1 LRPAKAAYILP
12 SLLNPRQSDLWK
24 TAKDQDHDSQEGSKY
39 EKTIQAAVVNCG
51 PDRIVRRGE
60 SFGDSG
66 TGSVRAT
73 LSGFNEVPP
82 INSPGSGR
90 FQATIFSDHLTYTLT
105 YSGLTSDATQSHV
118 HFGQPGVN
126 GGVYFFLCSN
136 VGTPAGI
143 TTPACPVSG
152 GTVTGTITAA
162 DIIPVPTQNIT
173 AGDFASAVKI
183 ILAGVGYANVHSN
196 NFKAGEIRGQV
207 KNSDD

>member
-1 LRPAKAAYILP
+1 MKRIFRRPLSTAALIGLC
-12 SLLNPRQSDLWK
+12 
-24 TAKDQDHDSQEGSKY
+24 
-39 EKTIQAAVVNCG
+39 AAA
-51 PDRIVRRGE
+51 

-66 TGSVRAT
+66 TGSVRTT

-82 INSPGSGR
+82 INSQGSGR

-105 YSGLTSDATQSHV
+105 YSGLTSDATQAHV

-152 GTVTGTITAA
+152 GTVTGTIKAA
-162 DIIPVPTQNIT
+162 DIISVPTQNIT

-207 KNSDD
+207 KNDD